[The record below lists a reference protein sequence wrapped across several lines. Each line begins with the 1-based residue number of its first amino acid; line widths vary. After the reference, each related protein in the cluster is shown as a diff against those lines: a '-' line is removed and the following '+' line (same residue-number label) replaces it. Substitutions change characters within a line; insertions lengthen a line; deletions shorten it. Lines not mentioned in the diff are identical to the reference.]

1 MTFGLPTTGKW
12 YLEFKRDTAGSDA
25 NGIGVNITR
34 TNRGGNGWPATRGI
48 SGYTGYYAFEYGF
61 NVTHDVASN
70 NLTYRNNN
78 VALNTYSTA
87 STAASAIYGF
97 AVDCDSSLVYMYENG
112 VLLTASGGLSFTHP
126 GGQAVI
132 ALFKSDLVASINCG
146 QRAFSYT
153 PPTGFKALNTA
164 NLPTPSIKKG
174 SLYMDATLRT
184 GTGATAS
191 VSSLGFQ
198 PDLVWIKSR
207 SAATDHGLYDAVRG
221 VQKQLESNTTTGET
235 TETTGLTAF
244 NSNGYTVGSLA
255 QLNTNTATYVDWAW
269 KEGVTPGFDIVTYTG
284 NGTNRTISHAL
295 GAVPKFMV
303 VKRLDTGNGWVSYH
317 ASQNASPA
325 TGYMY
330 LNSTAGFAAASTMWN
345 NTAPT
350 SSVFSVGTNS
360 ETNGNTFSF
369 VGYLWS
375 EIEGFSKFGSYT
387 GNASAD
393 GPFVWCGFRPRW
405 IMIKDA
411 TAANLGWRIYDT
423 VRETYNVM
431 GGGLE
436 AADAAAENY
445 ATSVR
450 GIDVLSNG
458 FKIRVSASGINGSG
472 AVFVFAAFAENP
484 FKYSRAR

>member
-1 MTFGLPTTGKW
+1 
-12 YLEFKRDTAGSDA
+12 
-25 NGIGVNITR
+25 
-34 TNRGGNGWPATRGI
+34 
-48 SGYTGYYAFEYGF
+48 
-61 NVTHDVASN
+61 
-70 NLTYRNNN
+70 
-78 VALNTYSTA
+78 
-87 STAASAIYGF
+87 
-97 AVDCDSSLVYMYENG
+97 
-112 VLLTASGGLSFTHP
+112 
-126 GGQAVI
+126 
-132 ALFKSDLVASINCG
+132 
-146 QRAFSYT
+146 
-153 PPTGFKALNTA
+153 
-164 NLPTPSIKKG
+164 
-174 SLYMDATLRT
+174 
-184 GTGATAS
+184 
-191 VSSLGFQ
+191 
-198 PDLVWIKSR
+198 
-207 SAATDHGLYDAVRG
+207 
-221 VQKQLESNTTTGET
+221 
-235 TETTGLTAF
+235 
-244 NSNGYTVGSLA
+244 
-255 QLNTNTATYVDWAW
+255 
-269 KEGVTPGFDIVTYTG
+269 
-284 NGTNRTISHAL
+284 
-295 GAVPKFMV
+295 
-303 VKRLDTGNGWVSYH
+303 
-317 ASQNASPA
+317 
-325 TGYMY
+325 MY